1 MRRHARVASVL
12 CQSVVLGA
20 IVGVTPVAATAAV
33 PQPTA
38 QEVERPLSRSDHDRL
53 AAPLAASAFGR
64 PMVVF
69 SNENAND
76 PHGEVYAVV
85 DHPFER
91 VATVL
96 RQAGQWCEL
105 MLLQTNVK
113 RCKVQGAAAT
123 QTVTLAVGRTF
134 DHPGDEVFELAFD
147 FDARVAAERHLLVQM
162 AAQKGPL
169 GTRDYRLRLE
179 AIPLTGGRS
188 FVHLTYAYANG
199 LAARLATTAYLSTAG
214 RNKVGFTVVGRD
226 AAGQAVHVKG
236 VRGIAE
242 RNAMRYYLAIEALLD
257 SPQAV
262 TEPVRED
269 RMRRW
274 FAATER
280 HARQLH
286 ELTLDEYLGLKLGI
300 YAR

>member
-1 MRRHARVASVL
+1 MKVQVRPSHVLRTAMLAVAVGCVAPCIAR
-12 CQSVVLGA
+12 
-20 IVGVTPVAATAAV
+20 PAAAWE
-33 PQPTA
+33 P
-38 QEVERPLSRSDHDRL
+38 EHRLSRSDHERL
-53 AAPLAASAFGR
+53 GPQWAASPFGR
-64 PMVVF
+64 PLVVI
-69 SNENAND
+69 SDEAAGD
-76 PHGEVYAVV
+76 PHGEVYAVI

-91 VATVL
+91 VAAVL
-96 RQAGQWCEL
+96 RRADQWCEL
-105 MLLQTNVK
+105 LLLQANVK
-113 RCKVQGAAAT
+113 RCSAQGPASR
-123 QTVTLAVGRTF
+123 QTVTLAVGRIF
-134 DHPGDEVFELAFD
+134 DQPADSGFELAFD
-147 FDARVAAERHLLVQM
+147 FEVPVAADHHLLVQM

-169 GTRDYRLRLE
+169 GTHDYRLRFE
-179 AIPLTGGRS
+179 AIPLSSGRS

-199 LAARLATTAYLSTAG
+199 LAARLATGAYLSTAG
-214 RNKVGFTVVGRD
+214 RNKVGFTVIGRD
-226 AAGQAVHVKG
+226 AAGQPVHVRG

-286 ELTLDEYLGLKLGI
+286 ELSLDEYLGLKLGT

>member
-1 MRRHARVASVL
+1 MRRHARLASL
-12 CQSVVLGA
+12 LWQALVLGA
-20 IVGVTPVAATAAV
+20 AVGMSVAPAA
-33 PQPTA
+33 A
-38 QEVERPLSRSDHDRL
+38 QDMPRPLARSDHERL
-53 AAPLAASAFGR
+53 AATLAASPFGR
-64 PMVVF
+64 PLVVI

-96 RQAGQWCEL
+96 RQADQWCEL
-105 MLLQTNVK
+105 MMLQTNVK
-113 RCKVQGAAAT
+113 RCEAQGPAAK
-123 QTVTLAVGRTF
+123 QTVTLGVGRTF
-134 DHPGDEVFELAFD
+134 DHPGHEAFELAFD

-179 AIPLTGGRS
+179 AIPLASGRS

-199 LAARLATTAYLSTAG
+199 LAARLATSAYLSTAG
-214 RNKVGFTVVGRD
+214 RHKVGFTVLGRD
-226 AAGQAVHVKG
+226 AAGRPVHVKG

-262 TEPVRED
+262 TEQVREE

-286 ELTLDEYLGLKLGI
+286 ELSLDEYLGLKLGT